1 MRQTYRFFSS
11 RRQNEIHFVGLLFS
25 LAGKIQLCD
34 EMLGSA
40 FFSVISDMNYFSQIL
55 LVYTGPI
62 QEVKNLNRTTVCFL
76 KRKLAYLTVIITVRG
91 QTLSRSY
98 GRCIA
103 EFLNEESLVRLGL
116 LDLST
121 CVGLRYG

>member
-1 MRQTYRFFSS
+1 
-11 RRQNEIHFVGLLFS
+11 
-25 LAGKIQLCD
+25 
-34 EMLGSA
+34 
-40 FFSVISDMNYFSQIL
+40 
-55 LVYTGPI
+55 
-62 QEVKNLNRTTVCFL
+62 
-76 KRKLAYLTVIITVRG
+76 VIITVRG

-103 EFLNEESLVRLGL
+103 EFLSEESLVHLGL